1 MKVKVTYVE
10 YVTKEIEIDDKFKP
24 LADWNH
30 CCSDEECDEATKEV
44 ERIMGMP
51 FGDDDY
57 TNAKYIVGVNEAET
71 DNPMLEW

>member
-24 LADWNH
+24 LAAQDYYGSN
-30 CCSDEECDEATKEV
+30 EEYDEAIKEV
-44 ERIMGMP
+44 ERVMGMP

-71 DNPMLEW
+71 DNTMLEC

>member
-24 LADWNH
+24 LADWDYR
-30 CCSDEECDEATKEV
+30 CSDEKCYEAIKEV
-44 ERIMGMP
+44 ERIMKMP
-51 FGDDDY
+51 FGDDDG
-57 TNAKYIVGVNEAET
+57 TNAKYIVSVNEAET